1 MRRLICLSRG
11 YREAQLRAIFI
22 HFIDSQTEPQPIVGT
37 PPCFS
42 IVVSLNRAL
51 LRPLPMTRPPALAAL
66 TFDRP

>member
-22 HFIDSQTEPQPIVGT
+22 HFIDDTSQTEPQPIVET
-37 PPCFS
+37 PPYLS

-51 LRPLPMTRPPALAAL
+51 LRAGPMTRPQPWPA
-66 TFDRP
+66 